1 MGILKQTRKR
11 LATDTSTRVQH
22 IQDRSL
28 KAGKMQSKVTYSL
41 QGFLLFELLLGI
53 NVVIDEDKTGTSS
66 ATEPSLKAHDGHAL
80 LLHLHGGA
88 ELGPDSSLSDI
99 SHLGVDQVNS
109 LANVIRESLVTYD
122 LLPCQE
128 RVLQEFT
135 DVENELRICFV
146 SHTK

>member
-1 MGILKQTRKR
+1 MGIFKQTSKR

-80 LLHLHGGA
+80 LLHFHGGA

-109 LANVIRESLVTYD
+109 D
-122 LLPCQE
+122 LLSCQE

-135 DVENELRICFV
+135 DVENELRICLIC
-146 SHTK
+146 HTK